1 MADAMSIRA
10 EADRLLA
17 AFRAGGATQVE
28 VDVLQPADVLLDL
41 YGEDVRARAFVTQDP
56 VRGECMLRPD
66 FTAPIALRHL
76 SSSAAAARYTYS
88 GKVFRQQES
97 GSRRP
102 PEFVQVGLEVFGEAG
117 AKADADVFST
127 IATLLTDYTLRPVT
141 GDIGLLAAAV
151 DGLTTTRRRKEA
163 LRRHLW
169 RPKRFRA
176 LLDRFSTPARRARPD
191 AAEIERSP
199 EIGLRSS
206 DEVRARL
213 DALAEDAA
221 APPIAPAEIE
231 ALGRLTAIRET
242 MPNALAQLRGL
253 VVDLPAIEPAV
264 DRLAER
270 MAALEAAT
278 GPVDALEFEVTYGR
292 TTLEYYDGFVFGFLR
307 ADRPDLP
314 PVASGGRYDALTVA
328 LGGAGAPT
336 ALGGVIR
343 PALLLEAQGW
353 R

>member
-1 MADAMSIRA
+1 MADAASIRA
-10 EADRLLA
+10 EADRLQA
-17 AFRAGGATQVE
+17 TFRADGATPVE
-28 VDVLQPADVLLDL
+28 VDVLQPADALLDL

-76 SSSAAAARYTYS
+76 ASGGAAARYTYA

-102 PEFVQVGLEVFGEAG
+102 AEFVQVGLEVFGEPG
-117 AKADADVFST
+117 PQADAEIFARFSD
-127 IATLLTDYTLRPVT
+127 LLTGYTLRPMT
-141 GDIGLLAAAV
+141 GDIGLLAAAI
-151 DGLTTTRRRKEA
+151 DGLNTTPRRKAA

-176 LLDRFSTPARRARPD
+176 LLDRFSSSARRDRPD
-191 AAEIERSP
+191 AALIGRSP
-199 EIGLRSS
+199 EIGLRSAE
-206 DEVRARL
+206 DVRARL

-221 APPIAPAEIE
+221 AAPIATSEIE
-231 ALGRLTAIRET
+231 ALGTLMSIRET
-242 MPNALAQLRGL
+242 MPNALAHLRQLTM
-253 VVDLPAIEPAV
+253 DLPAIEPAV
-264 DRLAER
+264 DRLAAR
-270 MAALEAAT
+270 MAALEAT
-278 GPVDALEFEVTYGR
+278 FGSVDALEFEVTYGR

-314 PVASGGRYDALTVA
+314 PVASGGRYDALTRA
-328 LGGAGAPT
+328 LGGTAAPA

-343 PALLLEAQGW
+343 PALLLEAQG
-353 R
+353 

>member
-1 MADAMSIRA
+1 MVDATSIRA
-10 EADRLLA
+10 EADRLQA
-17 AFRAGGATQVE
+17 TFRAGGATPVE

-76 SSSAAAARYTYS
+76 ASGGAAARYTYA

-102 PEFVQVGLEVFGEAG
+102 AEFIQVGLEVFGEPG
-117 AKADADVFST
+117 AEAEAELFAHFSE
-127 IATLLTDYTLRPVT
+127 LLTGYTLRAMT

-151 DGLTTTRRRKEA
+151 DGLNTTDRRKAA

-176 LLDRFSTPARRARPD
+176 LLDRFSAPTRPARPD
-191 AAEIERSP
+191 AALIGRSP
-199 EIGLRSS
+199 EIGLRTA
-206 DEVRARL
+206 DDVRARL
-213 DALAEDAA
+213 AALAEDAA
-221 APPIAPAEIE
+221 APPIPAAELD
-231 ALGRLTAIRET
+231 ALTALMKVRET
-242 MPNALAQLRGL
+242 MPNAVSQLREIS
-253 VVDLPAIEPAV
+253 VDLPAIEPAI
-264 DRLAER
+264 DRLAAR
-270 MAALEAAT
+270 MVALEAAL
-278 GPVDALEFEVTYGR
+278 GSIDALEFEVTYGR

-314 PVASGGRYDALTVA
+314 PVASGGRYDALTRA
-328 LGGAGAPT
+328 LGGSAAPA

-343 PALLLEAQGW
+343 PALLLEAQG
-353 R
+353 